1 MFIQTQYHNTYHY
14 RHRKLDE
21 ASFFNSIEV
30 NNCPFCKKNNFKK
43 KGFSQNNAQRYYC
56 NYCHKSFNVLTNTI
70 FDNHKTSISKW
81 IEFLLYLFGYESI
94 QEISKSNKN
103 SSTTTK
109 FWLKKLFLELEH
121 YQDSIVLLGVIY
133 IDEMF

>member
-1 MFIQTQYHNTYHY
+1 MPIF
-14 RHRKLDE
+14 
-21 ASFFNSIEV
+21 
-30 NNCPFCKKNNFKK
+30 KKNNFKK

-56 NYCHKSFNVLTNTI
+56 NCCHKSFNVLTNTI
-70 FDNHKTSISKW
+70 FDNHKISISEW

-103 SSTTTK
+103 SSSTTK

-121 YQDSIVLLGVIY
+121 YQDNIVLSGVIY
-133 IDEMF
+133 ILMKCFIR